1 MSGST
6 QPSTASFPCEFC
18 GKNILVPL
26 GLPPTKAPCPYCSK
40 VVTSPDFSKAAAEMK
55 PLAQKPVV
63 ESPKPAAVAAPGG
76 SGKVAMTSGEAR
88 QNVQQQPGSGVP
100 ISITPRQLGSVTAV
114 KAPVRVSND
123 FTKIKKTTDLPSL
136 SAPRDEAAANRHG
149 ERRLLLLVLF
159 LLLLIIGGSAL
170 WLGGQGLDSVTAA
183 GDLPAAKDAGPSAEE
198 LEQAW
203 RMEGWKQDASNVL
216 SAFMAAKSPEERMK
230 YVIANDEVSEDLARF
245 YPPGSDDADTPLE
258 YFVHRMGTQQDHER
272 GIFRMQYRQPAQI
285 DMRNYF
291 APIGSLDK
299 AMGVKGATLIDMAH
313 AINKSHMSAPVE
325 ILAFFKKTDEGLK
338 LDGSVFMQCKFRT
351 FRSFVDFPKLGEK
364 KTFRVKMSEAIDHEH
379 RDNQNIR
386 TYRIED
392 PAYADDYVN
401 VSVRADS
408 EIGRL
413 LSPLNWRGTNREYQ
427 SRTASIELGWSDQKP
442 ARLQL
447 ERLIC
452 WEFLGLGGEPD
463 NTLEE
468 AIPDVAPK
476 VSQKIDN

>member
-1 MSGST
+1 MKS
-6 QPSTASFPCEFC
+6 
-18 GKNILVPL
+18 
-26 GLPPTKAPCPYCSK
+26 LP
-40 VVTSPDFSKAAAEMK
+40 
-55 PLAQKPVV
+55 QKPVV
-63 ESPKPAAVAAPGG
+63 ELLKPAAVVAPEDPVRPAKVEESAPQNVPSRPPG
-76 SGKVAMTSGEAR
+76 SGK
-88 QNVQQQPGSGVP
+88 P
-100 ISITPRQLGSVTAV
+100 IIITPRQVGSALPV

-123 FTKIKKTTDLPSL
+123 FSRIKKTTDLPSL
-136 SAPRDEAAANRHG
+136 GTAGDEVAANKRG
-149 ERRLLLLVLF
+149 ERRLLLMVLF

-170 WLGGQGLDSVTAA
+170 WLGGQGLEPATAA
-183 GDLPAAKDAGPSAEE
+183 GDLPAAGDAGPSAEE

-203 RMEGWKQDASNVL
+203 RTEGWKQDSSNVL
-216 SAFMAAKSPEERMK
+216 SGFMSAKSPEERMK
-230 YVIANDEVSEDLARF
+230 YVIANDEVSEDLALF
-245 YPPGSDDADTPLE
+245 YPAGNDDADTPLE

-325 ILAFFKKTDEGLK
+325 ILAFFKKTDAGLK

-351 FRSFVDFPKLGEK
+351 FRSFVDFPKLGK
-364 KTFRVKMSEAIDHEH
+364 KKMFRVKMSEAIDHEH
-379 RDNQNIR
+379 RENKNIR

-392 PAYADDYVN
+392 CAYADDYVN

-427 SRTASIELGWSDQKP
+427 SRTATIELGWSEQKP

-447 ERLIC
+447 ERLVC
-452 WEFLGLGGEPD
+452 WEFLGLGGEPG
-463 NTLEE
+463 NTLEQE
-468 AIPDVAPK
+468 IPDVAPK